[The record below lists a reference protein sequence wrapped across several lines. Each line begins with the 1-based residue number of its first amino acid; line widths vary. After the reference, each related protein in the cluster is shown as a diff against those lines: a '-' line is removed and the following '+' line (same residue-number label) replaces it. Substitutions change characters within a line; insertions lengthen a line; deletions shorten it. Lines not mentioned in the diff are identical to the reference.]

1 MSNGSEQ
8 LNGINQVEV
17 DLNMDM
23 IIYTKQSFRPDKPLD
38 QTNL

>member
-1 MSNGSEQ
+1 MTNGSEQ

-38 QTNL
+38 LTIL

>member
-23 IIYTKQSFRPDKPLD
+23 LIYTKQSFRPDKPLD
-38 QTNL
+38 LTIL